1 MGLKTSSRGILLPG
15 LIALLVP
22 LRMSLAKF
30 FDHALLEPLDPEEAE
45 EAAEHASPLTDA
57 HR

>member
-1 MGLKTSSRGILLPG
+1 
-15 LIALLVP
+15 
-22 LRMSLAKF
+22 MSLAKF